1 MNYSLRMN
9 KKFILTVLAFTFCSM
24 SLLSQ
29 GVLGVWK
36 SIDDETGEPK
46 SLVEIYEK
54 DGKLFGKIIK
64 LFREADLDQNPLC
77 IECSDERKDQPI
89 LGMEII
95 RDMEQD
101 GEQWEDGTICDPKS
115 GKVYDCKLWIDKDD
129 SNILNVRGYV
139 YFIYRTQHWD
149 RQ

>member
-1 MNYSLRMN
+1 
-9 KKFILTVLAFTFCSM
+9 
-24 SLLSQ
+24 
-29 GVLGVWK
+29 
-36 SIDDETGEPK
+36 
-46 SLVEIYEK
+46 LVEIYEK

-64 LFREADLDQNPLC
+64 LFREADQDHNSLC
-77 IECSDERKDQPI
+77 TECSDERKDQPI
-89 LGMEII
+89 LGMEIV

-129 SNILNVRGYV
+129 SDILSVLGYV